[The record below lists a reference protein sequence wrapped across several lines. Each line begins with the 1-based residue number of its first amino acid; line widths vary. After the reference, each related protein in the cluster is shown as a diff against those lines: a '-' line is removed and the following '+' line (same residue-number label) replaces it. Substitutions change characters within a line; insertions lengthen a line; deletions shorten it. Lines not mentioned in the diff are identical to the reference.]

1 MKPKKD
7 GKSALDPLP
16 VIRASIGRKE
26 CKTDQPIPAG
36 VETCPTRERKKKLP
50 YLGEKTSSNNLMNII
65 QNTSGY
71 ITRLVCIQTAAR
83 AA

>member
-1 MKPKKD
+1 MKQKKD

-36 VETCPTRERKKKLP
+36 VETCPTRERKKNFP
-50 YLGEKTSSNNLMNII
+50 HLGEKMHL
-65 QNTSGY
+65 
-71 ITRLVCIQTAAR
+71 QTIS
-83 AA
+83 